1 MKVVFIDV
9 VHPIL
14 EERLTKAS
22 YECIDATNCSFA
34 ECQFLLQD
42 AVGMVIRSRF
52 KVDEALL
59 KDAKNLK
66 FIARSGA
73 GMENIDV
80 DYCENRNIQLINAP
94 EGNCTAV
101 GEHALGMLLSLFNKL
116 NTADQ
121 EIRQGKWE
129 REGNRGIELTRKTVG
144 IIGLGNNGSAFAKVL
159 SGFDVEI
166 LAYDKYKTNYG
177 TADVKEATLEE
188 IYSRA
193 DVLSFHIP
201 QTEETMYW
209 ADETFFT
216 KSMKKSFYLL
226 NVARGKIVRIE
237 ALIKAIENGK
247 VLGAGLDVLE
257 FEKASFENF
266 FQGEIPDAFKKL
278 LASDKVILSPHVAGW
293 TVESYFKLSDVMAD
307 KILRLEIS
315 D

>member
-22 YECIDATNCSFA
+22 FECIDATKSSYA
-34 ECQFLLQD
+34 ECQVLLQD

-52 KVDEALL
+52 KVDEELL
-59 KDAKNLK
+59 KSTKNLK

-73 GMENIDV
+73 GMENIDI
-80 DYCENRNIQLINAP
+80 DYCENRNIHLINAP

-101 GEHALGMLLSLFNKL
+101 GEHALGMLLSLLNKL

-121 EIRQGKWE
+121 EIRKGKWE
-129 REGNRGIELTRKTVG
+129 REGNRGVELTGKTVG

-159 SGFDVEI
+159 RGFDVEI

-177 TADVKEATLEE
+177 TANIKEATLEE
-188 IYSRA
+188 IYERA

-201 QTEETMYW
+201 QTKETMYW
-209 ADETFFT
+209 ADEAFFSQ
-216 KSMKKSFYLL
+216 SMKKPFYLL

-237 ALIKAIENGK
+237 ALIKAIEKGK

-266 FQGEIPDAFKKL
+266 FQGEIPVAFQKL
-278 LASDKVILSPHVAGW
+278 LDCDKVILSPHVAGW
-293 TVESYFKLSDVMAD
+293 THESYYKLSAVMAD
-307 KILRLEIS
+307 KILRMGICK
-315 D
+315 

>member
-1 MKVVFIDV
+1 MKVIFIDV

-14 EERLTKAS
+14 EERLTQAS
-22 YECIDATNCSFA
+22 YKCIDATKSSYA
-34 ECQFLLQD
+34 ACQMLLQD

-52 KVDEALL
+52 KVDEVLL
-59 KDAKNLK
+59 KEAKNIK

-80 DYCENRNIQLINAP
+80 KYCENRKIQLINAP

-101 GEHALGMLLSLFNKL
+101 AEHALGMLLSLFNKL
-116 NTADQ
+116 NSADR
-121 EIRQGKWE
+121 EIRNGKWN
-129 REGNRGIELTRKTVG
+129 REENRGIELTGKIVG

-159 SGFDVEI
+159 RGFDVEI

-177 TADVKEATLEE
+177 TPNIKEATLEE
-188 IYSRA
+188 IYARA

-209 ADETFFT
+209 ADDKFFT
-216 KSMKKSFYLL
+216 DSMKKPFYLL

-257 FEKASFENF
+257 FEKSSFENF
-266 FQGEIPDAFKKL
+266 FQGEIPEAFQKL

-293 TVESYFKLSDVMAD
+293 TVESYYKLSDVMAD
-307 KILRLEIS
+307 KILNFQFL
-315 D
+315 

>member
-22 YECIDATNCSFA
+22 YECIDATKASYE
-34 ECQFLLQD
+34 ECQVLLQD
-42 AVGMVIRSRF
+42 AIGMVIRSRF

-80 DYCENRNIQLINAP
+80 DYCENRKIHLINAP

-121 EIRQGKWE
+121 EIRKGKWE
-129 REGNRGIELTRKTVG
+129 REGNRGIELTGKIVG
-144 IIGLGNNGSAFAKVL
+144 IIGFGNNGSAFAKIL
-159 SGFDVEI
+159 RGFDVEV
-166 LAYDKYKTNYG
+166 LAYDKYKTDFG
-177 TADVKEATLEE
+177 TADVKESTLEE

-193 DVLSFHIP
+193 DVVSFHIP

-209 ADETFFT
+209 ADENFFT
-216 KSMKKSFYLL
+216 NSMKKPFYLL

-237 ALIKAIENGK
+237 ALIKAIKNGK

-257 FEKASFENF
+257 FEKSSFENF
-266 FQGEIPDAFKKL
+266 FQGEIPEAFQKL

-293 TVESYFKLSDVMAD
+293 TVESYYKLSNVMAD
-307 KILRLEIS
+307 KVLNLQ
-315 D
+315 

>member
-22 YECIDATNCSFA
+22 FECIDATKSPYA
-34 ECQFLLQD
+34 ECQVLLQD

-52 KVDEALL
+52 KVDEELL

-73 GMENIDV
+73 GMENIDIE
-80 DYCENRNIQLINAP
+80 YCENRKIHLINAP

-116 NTADQ
+116 NSADQ
-121 EIRQGKWE
+121 EIRKGKWE
-129 REGNRGIELTRKTVG
+129 REGNRGVELTGKTVG

-177 TADVKEATLEE
+177 TATIKEATLEE
-188 IYSRA
+188 IYERS

-209 ADETFFT
+209 ADEAFFNQ
-216 KSMKKSFYLL
+216 SMKKPFYLL

-266 FQGEIPDAFKKL
+266 FQGEIPVAFQKL

-293 TVESYFKLSDVMAD
+293 THESYYKLSAVMAD
-307 KILRLEIS
+307 KILRMEIR
-315 D
+315 